1 MQKLFVFL
9 KMNLNRVLDI
19 VGLALCCG
27 WLLLFGNA
35 TSQMIFQYLN
45 NESYYLDVLSFYLL
59 PYAIAP
65 FLVSSF
71 IEGSKIKSTST
82 KIFIKQWINFLVLV
96 CFTLLQLF
104 ECFVFIA
111 AFFTTFETLEFT
123 LELFWLLIP
132 IILFLLFLL
141 LVRFLFQRKHS
152 LKLSSIS

>member
-1 MQKLFVFL
+1 MT
-9 KMNLNRVLDI
+9 LNRVLFI
-19 VGLALCCG
+19 VGLAMCCG
-27 WLLLFGNA
+27 WLFLFA
-35 TSQMIFQYLN
+35 HPTSQMIFQYLN
-45 NESYYLDVLSFYLL
+45 NESYYLDVVPFYLL
-59 PYAIAP
+59 SYALAP

-71 IEGSKIKSTST
+71 IEGSKIKSVTI
-82 KIFIKQWINFLVLV
+82 KIFIKQWAIFLVLV

-141 LVRFLFQRKHS
+141 LVRFLFHRKHS
-152 LKLSSIS
+152 LKLTSISWLNFKFL